1 SLLKAFTMI
10 VLGLL
15 LGLVGSDVETGTQRF
30 TFDMPE
36 MADGLNFVALSMG
49 VFGLGE
55 ILRNLEHEHTRS
67 VMVKHVSGLMLS
79 KADFKRILGPVLG
92 GTALGS
98 VLGILPGGGAMLAS
112 FAAYTVE
119 KKDLAQ
125 PGPVRQG

>member
-1 SLLKAFTMI
+1 MEPTVSLRNRMRSGALTASVALASGSLLKAFTMI

-30 TFDMPE
+30 TFDLPE

-67 VMVKHVSGLMLS
+67 VMVKHVSGLMSS
-79 KADFKRILGPVLG
+79 KSRTSLCRSLRPTSRAH
-92 GTALGS
+92 TS
-98 VLGILPGGGAMLAS
+98 
-112 FAAYTVE
+112 
-119 KKDLAQ
+119 
-125 PGPVRQG
+125 